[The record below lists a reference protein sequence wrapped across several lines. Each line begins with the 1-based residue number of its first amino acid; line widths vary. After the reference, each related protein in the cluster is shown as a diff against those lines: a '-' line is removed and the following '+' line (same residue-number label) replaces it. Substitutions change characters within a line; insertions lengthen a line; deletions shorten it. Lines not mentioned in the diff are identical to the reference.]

1 MPRNIRSWASAT
13 TCLAKTPCSAAAST
27 ASRTRSGSASTPRAS
42 RNTCDFCAAAICGSR
57 SRTSSISTTAPSSIG
72 MRSWPSHRAR
82 SSPSAS
88 ASSVSSAGRA
98 GWRRT
103 GARRKPIAATPG
115 STRRSAWTTNDA
127 CGQPAAKEAQV
138 ADINLEAVAGKL
150 NRVGYEALFKA
161 LRQAKGAGNRNVE
174 LAHWLVHVLQDER
187 SDIALTAD
195 NFRLDRNKLMMDI
208 NAAIGGFPKNQT
220 QMPSV
225 SNTVMDMLDL

>member
-13 TCLAKTPCSAAAST
+13 TCLAKMPCSVAAST
-27 ASRTRSGSASTPRAS
+27 ASRTKSESASTPRAS
-42 RNTCDFCAAAICGSR
+42 RNTCDFCPAAICASR

-72 MRSWPSHRAR
+72 MRNWPSHRAP

-161 LRQAKGAGNRNVE
+161 LRQAEGARKRQVQ

-187 SDIALTAD
+187 SDIVLTAD

-208 NAAIGGFPKNQT
+208 NAAIGGVRQNQNEK
-220 QMPSV
+220 PARV
-225 SNTVMDMLDL
+225 